1 MCMCTCV
8 ATERVDLEHQ
18 LLGAEQ
24 RAQEAE
30 RKLADLEVLLKVE
43 VQRRV
48 TAEENIDAIEQRLLL
63 AEERAD
69 SAAQTAD
76 VALKRAELAEQSA
89 MELEKKLYETE
100 SDLEEL
106 ILRDTDRVAME
117 ACDELCCSNSASGSL
132 KILRNSSNSLSGF
145 YISHESLEQQV
156 VEGPSHDDRVHAGDE
171 LSITSL

>member
-1 MCMCTCV
+1 M
-8 ATERVDLEHQ
+8 
-18 LLGAEQ
+18 LGAEQ
-24 RAQEAE
+24 RVQEAE

-48 TAEENIDAIEQRLLL
+48 VAEESTDAIQQRMLL

-69 SAAQTAD
+69 CAAQTAD
-76 VALKRAELAEQSA
+76 VALKRAELAEESA
-89 MELEKKLYETE
+89 MELEKKLYEAE

-117 ACDELCCSNSASGSL
+117 ACNELCSSNNGSL
-132 KILRNSSNSLSGF
+132 KILHNSSNSLSGF
-145 YISHESLEQQV
+145 YISYESLEQQV
-156 VEGPSHDDRVHAGDE
+156 VEQGPSHDDRVSAGDE